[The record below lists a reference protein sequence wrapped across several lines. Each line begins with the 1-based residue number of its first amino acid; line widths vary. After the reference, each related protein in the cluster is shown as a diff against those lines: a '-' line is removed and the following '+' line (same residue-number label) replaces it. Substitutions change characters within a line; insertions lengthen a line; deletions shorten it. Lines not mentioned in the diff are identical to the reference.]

1 MQGMS
6 VGEEKRGDGGQ
17 GSPGFHLPVVNW
29 AVAAEAEGEDE
40 TAEIG
45 PALSEPGS
53 GGAVGSAPEVPAG
66 TEPAPPPA
74 LPESAP
80 LIEAGT
86 AAATPEALAEA
97 AVADREG
104 ATTAA
109 DGPRPGRVSRPM
121 VAAAVAVGLVLVG
134 ASVVVT
140 QLGGGD
146 PKHGPAQADNPPG
159 YGQGGGDGG
168 NGYVPGTDGNNGG
181 NGGGN
186 GAPPGD
192 QGAPGG
198 TAPGAAVPVGD
209 PVAGAPSTDA
219 GQPVVP
225 GQSAGAPA
233 AGAPGAGGAPAARQP
248 GTVNQGGGNPAAT
261 TGGSSG
267 GGSGGSGGAGGNAP
281 QQPAPGAA
289 KPAVPGQQQPAPQQ
303 PAPQQPAPQQPV
315 PPAKPADPP
324 PVVTVLGPGC
334 SGKGSYRENGRFSKG
349 IEGWI
354 GNSGGWSGDGCNGS
368 YTSVPMYGDA
378 SKDDP
383 SASVVWTFNLGNAS
397 TCALSVYVPASGD
410 VTKVGGHPTYYTVQS
425 GGSGGSFNVN
435 QTASQG
441 SWVNVGSFAYSGSLS
456 VTLHTRGVDWGSGV
470 SHAHHAASA
479 IRATCTS

>member
-1 MQGMS
+1 MS
-6 VGEEKRGDGGQ
+6 VGEDKHGTGEQ
-17 GSPGFHLPVVNW
+17 GSAGFHLPVVNW
-29 AVAAEAEGEDE
+29 AMAAEGDGQDE
-40 TAEIG
+40 TVEVDPSASG
-45 PALSEPGS
+45 PSSAG
-53 GGAVGSAPEVPAG
+53 GGAVPEVPARHVPPKPPG
-66 TEPAPPPA
+66 VGPEAVLETGADPDTE
-74 LPESAP
+74 
-80 LIEAGT
+80 T
-86 AAATPEALAEA
+86 AAATAEALAEA

-104 ATTAA
+104 ATAAA

-168 NGYVPGTDGNNGG
+168 SGYVPGTDGGNGG
-181 NGGGN
+181 NGNGGN
-186 GAPPGD
+186 GAAPGD
-192 QGAPGG
+192 PGAAGG
-198 TAPGAAVPVGD
+198 TAPGVALPVGD
-209 PVAGAPSTDA
+209 PAAGAPTTDA
-219 GQPVVP
+219 VQPGAPGQP
-225 GQSAGAPA
+225 AGAPA
-233 AGAPGAGGAPAARQP
+233 AGAPGAGGVLSPRQA
-248 GTVNQGGGNPAAT
+248 GAVGQGGGNPAT
-261 TGGSSG
+261 TAGGSTGS
-267 GGSGGSGGAGGNAP
+267 GSGGSGGNAP
-281 QQPAPGAA
+281 QQPGPGA
-289 KPAVPGQQQPAPQQ
+289 PAPQQPAPQQ
-303 PAPQQPAPQQPV
+303 PAPQQPAPQQPAP

-334 SGKGSYRENGRFSKG
+334 SGKGAYRENGRFSKG

-354 GNSGGWSGDGCNGS
+354 GNSGGWGGDGCNGS

-383 SASVVWTFNLGNAS
+383 TASVVWTFTVGNVR

-425 GGSGGSFNVN
+425 GGSGRSFNVD
-435 QTASQG
+435 QISRQG
-441 SWVNVGSFAYSGSLS
+441 SWVDVGSFSYSGSLA
-456 VTLHTRGVDWGSGV
+456 VTLHTRGVDWGSGA

>member
-1 MQGMS
+1 MS
-6 VGEEKRGDGGQ
+6 VGEEKRGEGGQ

-29 AVAAEAEGEDE
+29 AVAVEAEGVDE

-53 GGAVGSAPEVPAG
+53 RGAVGSAPEVPAG
-66 TEPAPPPA
+66 TAPAPPPA
-74 LPESAP
+74 PPGSDP
-80 LIEAGT
+80 LVEAET

-104 ATTAA
+104 ATAA
-109 DGPRPGRVSRPM
+109 ANGPRPGRVSRPM

-134 ASVVVT
+134 TSVVVT

-181 NGGGN
+181 NGSGGN
-186 GAPPGD
+186 GAAPGD
-192 QGAPGG
+192 PGAPGG
-198 TAPGAAVPVGD
+198 TAPGVAGPLGD
-209 PVAGAPSTDA
+209 PAAAAPSTDA
-219 GQPVVP
+219 GQPPAP
-225 GQSAGAPA
+225 GRPAGAPA
-233 AGAPGAGGAPAARQP
+233 AGVPGAGGAPAPRQL
-248 GTVNQGGGNPAAT
+248 GTVNQGGGNSAAT

-267 GGSGGSGGAGGNAP
+267 GGSGGNAP

-289 KPAVPGQQQPAPQQ
+289 KPAVPGPQQPAPQQ

-354 GNSGGWSGDGCNGS
+354 SNSGGWSGDGCNGS

-383 SASVVWTFNLGNAS
+383 SASVVWTFTVGNVS

-425 GGSGGSFNVN
+425 GGSGRSFIVN
-435 QTASQG
+435 QTSSQG
-441 SWVNVGSFAYSGSLS
+441 SWVDVGSFAYSGGSLA
-456 VTLHTRGVDWGSGV
+456 VTLHTRGVDWGGGV

>member
-6 VGEEKRGDGGQ
+6 VGEEKRGTGEQ
-17 GSPGFHLPVVNW
+17 GSPGFQLPVVNW

-45 PALSEPGS
+45 PALSGPGS
-53 GGAVGSAPEVPAG
+53 GGAVGSVPEVPAG
-66 TEPAPPPA
+66 AAPIPPPA
-74 LPESAP
+74 LPESDP
-80 LIEAGT
+80 LVEAET

-168 NGYVPGTDGNNGG
+168 NGYVPGTDGNSGGNGNGG
-181 NGGGN
+181 NSA
-186 GAPPGD
+186 AP
-192 QGAPGG
+192 GAPG
-198 TAPGAAVPVGD
+198 AVVPGGD
-209 PVAGAPSTDA
+209 PAAAAPTLDA
-219 GQPVVP
+219 GQPAAA
-225 GQSAGAPA
+225 GQPTGAPG
-233 AGAPGAGGAPAARQP
+233 AGAPGAGATAPRQG
-248 GTVNQGGGNPAAT
+248 GTANQGGGNPAT
-261 TGGSSG
+261 TSGGSSG
-267 GGSGGSGGAGGNAP
+267 GGSGGNAP

-289 KPAVPGQQQPAPQQ
+289 KPAVPGPQQPAPQQ
-303 PAPQQPAPQQPV
+303 PAPQQPAPQQPAP

-334 SGKGSYRENGRFSKG
+334 GGKGSYKEIGRFSKG

-354 GNSGGWSGDGCNGS
+354 SNSGGWSGDGCNGS

-383 SASVVWTFNLGNAS
+383 TASVVWTFNVGNVS
-397 TCALSVYVPASGD
+397 SCALSVYVPASGD

-425 GGSGGSFNVN
+425 GGSGRSFNVN
-435 QTASQG
+435 QISSQG
-441 SWVNVGSFAYSGSLS
+441 SWVDVGSFSYNGSLA
-456 VTLHTRGVDWGSGV
+456 VTLHTRGVDFGSGA